1 MANSI
6 SFSASLALTGS
17 GITAAL
23 SASKTAT
30 QSGSDFTNQSQL
42 IGFASAELLDLGSD
56 IGTTGYMMVINQDA
70 TNFVEFSLNDFTQKF
85 AKLRAGE
92 FFIIPVSTG
101 TIYAKADTGACLVSV
116 LAIEL

>member
-6 SFSASLALTGS
+6 SFSASLAIGGS
-17 GITAAL
+17 GISSSL

-30 QSGSDFTNQSQL
+30 QSGTDFTTQSQL

-56 IGTTGYMMVINQDA
+56 IGTTGYVMVINQDS
-70 TNFVEFSLNDFTQKF
+70 TNFVELSLNDFTQKF

-92 FFIIPVSTG
+92 FCVIPVSTG
-101 TIYAKADTGACLVSV
+101 TIYAKADTAACLISM